1 MNKKHSLII
10 ICAGLLLL
18 PLSSCFVAKDYH
30 RPEEIN
36 TAALY
41 RTDRLE
47 DSAAIVMDS
56 ASMADVS
63 WTNLFSDT
71 LLKHYISTAL
81 NNNIDIR
88 IALKSIDAAAAYV
101 RQGKAGYW
109 PTVNAEASY
118 TESVL
123 SKNSLSGQGTNG
135 KALGQFQLGANL
147 SWEADIWGKI
157 RSQKRAFD
165 DSYLQT
171 IEAHKAV
178 TTQLVAGIAATY
190 YQLMSLDEQVKI
202 AQISIASRDSSLNTT
217 KALKEAGQLTAVA
230 VKQTEAQLYD
240 AQLILLNLQQQQR
253 LLENAFCMLLN
264 EPPHQV
270 QRNTL
275 SGQKINTELKV
286 GVPADL
292 LANRPDVRQAELA
305 LMQAFEMT
313 NVAKSN
319 FYPSLTITAAGGFQ
333 SIELKD
339 WLNVNSIFA
348 NVAGSLLQPIL
359 KHRQI
364 RTNYEV
370 AQAQQQQALLRYEQ
384 TLLTA
389 GNEVSNALYN
399 YQTQAQTIVLQQKQF
414 EAYQTAVNYSEKLL
428 SNGLANY
435 LEVLTA
441 RQNALSAQLNL
452 VNTRY
457 EQLASIIE
465 LYRALGGGWK

>member
-1 MNKKHSLII
+1 MNKKNSIFI

-30 RPEEIN
+30 RPEVN
-36 TAALY
+36 TAGLY
-41 RTDRLE
+41 RTDRLQ
-47 DSAAIVMDS
+47 DSASIVMDS
-56 ASMADVS
+56 TTMAEVS
-63 WTNLFSDT
+63 WKNLFSDS
-71 LLKHYISTAL
+71 LLKQYIGTAL
-81 NNNIDIR
+81 DSNIDIR
-88 IALKSIDAAAAYV
+88 VALQNIDAAAAYV
-101 RQGKAGYW
+101 RQGKAGNL
-109 PTVNAEASY
+109 PTLSAGLDYSN
-118 TESVL
+118 SVY
-123 SKNSLSGQGTNG
+123 SKNSLSGQSTNG
-135 KALGQFQLGANL
+135 KAISQYQIGANL

-178 TTQLVAGIAATY
+178 KTQLVANIATTY
-190 YQLMSLDEQVKI
+190 YQLMALDEQVKI
-202 AQISIASRDSSLNTT
+202 AQLTIASRDSSLTTT
-217 KALKEAGQLTAVA
+217 KALKEAGQVTAVA
-230 VKQTEAQLYD
+230 VKQTEAQLYA
-240 AQLILLNLQQQQR
+240 AQLILLELQQQQR
-253 LLENAFCMLLN
+253 LLENSFCILLN
-264 EPPHQV
+264 EPPHSI

-275 SGQKINTELKV
+275 KGQTINTELKV
-286 GVPADL
+286 GVPANL
-292 LANRPDVRQAELA
+292 LANRPDVREAELG

-333 SIELKD
+333 SVSLKD

-348 NVAGSLLQPIL
+348 NVAGSLLQPIVN
-359 KHRQI
+359 HRQI
-364 RTNYEV
+364 RTAYEV
-370 AQAQQQQALLRYEQ
+370 AKAQQQQALLRYEQ

-399 YQTQAQTIVLQQKQF
+399 YQTEAQAIVLEQKQF
-414 EAYQTAVNYSEKLL
+414 EAYQTAVNYSEQLL
-428 SNGLANY
+428 INGLANY

-441 RQNALSAQLNL
+441 RQNALSTQLSL
-452 VNTRY
+452 VNARY

>member
-1 MNKKHSLII
+1 MNKKISIFI
-10 ICAGLLLL
+10 ICAGLFLL

-30 RPEEIN
+30 RPEVN
-36 TAALY
+36 TARLF
-41 RTDRLE
+41 RTDQLA
-47 DSAAIVMDS
+47 DSASIVMDS
-56 ASMADVS
+56 TSMADVS
-63 WTNLFSDT
+63 WKNLFSDT

-81 NNNIDIR
+81 DNNIDIR
-88 IALKSIDAAAAYV
+88 IALQSIDAAAAYV
-101 RQGKAGYW
+101 RLGKASYW
-109 PTVNAEASY
+109 P
-118 TESVL
+118 SVSADL
-123 SKNSLSGQGTNG
+123 DYSDSKYSKNSLSGQSTNG
-135 KALGQFQLGANL
+135 KAISQYQIGASL

-157 RSQKRAFD
+157 RSQKRAYD

-178 TTQLVAGIAATY
+178 KTQLVASIATTY
-190 YQLMSLDEQVKI
+190 YQLMALDEQVNV
-202 AQISIASRDSSLNTT
+202 AQTSIASRDSSLTTT
-217 KALKEAGQLTAVA
+217 KALKQAGQVTAVA

-253 LLENAFCMLLN
+253 ILENAFCMLLN
-264 EPPHQV
+264 EPSHHI

-275 SGQKINTELKV
+275 RSQTINTELKV

-292 LANRPDVRQAELA
+292 LANRPDIRQAELA

-313 NVAKSN
+313 NIAKSN

-333 SIELKD
+333 SVELKD

-348 NVAGSLLQPIL
+348 NAAGSLLQPIIN
-359 KHRQI
+359 HRQI
-364 RTNYEV
+364 RTAYEV
-370 AQAQQQQALLRYEQ
+370 AKSQQQQALLRYEQ

-399 YQTQAQTIVLQQKQF
+399 YQTQSQSIVLEQKEY
-414 EAYQTAVNYSEKLL
+414 EAYQTAVNYSEQLL
-428 SNGLANY
+428 INGLANY

-441 RQNALSAQLNL
+441 RQNALSSQLNL
-452 VNTRY
+452 VNARY

-465 LYRALGGGWK
+465 LYQALGGGWK

>member
-1 MNKKHSLII
+1 MNKKNSIFI

-30 RPEEIN
+30 RPETN
-36 TAALY
+36 TAGLY
-41 RTDRLE
+41 RTDQLR
-47 DSAAIVMDS
+47 DSASIVMDS
-56 ASMADVS
+56 TSMAEVS
-63 WTNLFSDT
+63 WKSLFSDT

-81 NNNIDIR
+81 DSNIDIR
-88 IALKSIDAAAAYV
+88 IALQSIDAAAAYV
-101 RQGKAGYW
+101 RQGKAGNL
-109 PTVNAEASY
+109 PTLSAGLDYSN
-118 TESVL
+118 SVY
-123 SKNSLSGQGTNG
+123 SKNSLSGQSTNG
-135 KALGQFQLGANL
+135 KAINQFQIGANL

-157 RSQKRAFD
+157 RSQKRAYD

-178 TTQLVAGIAATY
+178 KTQLVANIATTY
-190 YQLMSLDEQVKI
+190 YQLMALDEQVKI
-202 AQISIASRDSSLNTT
+202 AQISIISRDSSLTTT
-217 KALKEAGQLTAVA
+217 KALKQAGQVTAVA
-230 VKQTEAQLYD
+230 VKQTEAQLYA
-240 AQLILLNLQQQQR
+240 AQLILLELQQQQR
-253 LLENAFCMLLN
+253 LLENSFCILLN
-264 EPPHQV
+264 EPPHSI

-275 SGQKINTELKV
+275 RGQTINTELKV
-286 GVPADL
+286 GVPANL
-292 LANRPDVRQAELA
+292 LANRPDVREAELG

-333 SIELKD
+333 SVSLKD

-348 NVAGSLLQPIL
+348 NVAGSLLQPIVN
-359 KHRQI
+359 HRQI
-364 RTNYEV
+364 RTAYEV
-370 AQAQQQQALLRYEQ
+370 AKSQQKQALLRYEQ
-384 TLLTA
+384 TLLTS

-399 YQTQAQTIVLQQKQF
+399 YQTEAQAIVLEQKQY
-414 EAYQTAVNYSEKLL
+414 EAYQTAVNYSEQLL
-428 SNGLANY
+428 INGLANY

-441 RQNALSAQLNL
+441 RQNALSTQLSL